1 MIEAKLKET
10 LKEVD
15 PVKRAKKLHAEMLPE
30 VAEVRRKI
38 IEARAL
44 AIKESCEFGGP
55 DKDGLSYFEIAE
67 ELNVSKPLI
76 QQMVALARKIIAGG
90 RAPLE

>member
-1 MIEAKLKET
+1 MIESRLQEVLKIE
-10 LKEVD
+10 D
-15 PVKRAKKLHAEMLPE
+15 PVKRSIVLHNEMLPA
-30 VAEVRRKI
+30 VAEIRRNI

-55 DKDGLSYFEIAE
+55 DAEGLSYSQIAE
-67 ELNVSKPLI
+67 ELAVSKPLI

>member
-10 LKEVD
+10 LQEVD
-15 PVKRAKKLHAEMLPE
+15 PVKRAKKLHSEMLPA
-30 VAEVRRKI
+30 VAELRRQI

-55 DKDGLSYFEIAE
+55 DNDGLSYFEIAE
-67 ELNVSKPLI
+67 ELKVSKPLI

>member
-10 LKEVD
+10 LQEVD
-15 PVKRAKKLHAEMLPE
+15 PVKRAKKLHSEMLPA
-30 VAEVRRKI
+30 VAEVRRQI

-55 DKDGLSYFEIAE
+55 DSEGLSYFEIAE
-67 ELNVSKPLI
+67 ELKVSKPLI